1 MKKIVFFAAVLAVL
15 GLTACEK
22 TLDVGEDNASTGQV
36 KNSVLQVRTRGAS
49 GDGAT
54 VAYPV
59 AVYVFEGDECK
70 ASQTIGDEG
79 QTLNIALTEGTYSVY
94 AVGGVSSSDY
104 VLPSVSDALTSSAIA
119 LQEGKVLTDLMTAS
133 ATVTLVDGG
142 TNTVT
147 LGMAR
152 KTMLIQDVTIKKVPS
167 AATAVTVTIAP
178 LWQSLTIGGTYSTTN
193 GSSTIALTRQEDGRT
208 WRNSG
213 SAYLLPPSSQPASVS
228 VNITMGGTTKT
239 YTYSTSDELEAGY
252 KINID
257 GTYTEAVGVN
267 LTGTIT
273 GATWLGERTISFT
286 FDEDGSSTSGNDN
299 NGGDNDGDTQDFPL
313 VGDTYQGCYVLAVT
327 VEDDGLLAEL
337 VLLSPNERA
346 VTSASDAESALASLG
361 VDGISDWTVPTKAQ
375 MDAFAAARN
384 DVTPAP
390 AAGIYLYKNNNGVYY
405 QYNLAT
411 GATGS
416 ANYIT
421 GINLRPVAIVSITK
435 DKTAMKKYM
444 FIALTLLVAACEKP
458 ILDEDVVLMNE
469 ANVILHM
476 TQYEQEAFGNSGN
489 RATTRTATDIT
500 ELCSRLNIAIFDDD
514 GTKVKTVAQKEGDA
528 SFGTVALTL
537 AAGTYQLVVIAHN
550 GEGSATITSTEKVT
564 FPNNKVTDTFYYYGD
579 LVVTSEVQSYDL
591 TLTRAVAMF
600 RMVLTDDEIP
610 SSVAKFKFYYT
621 GGSSTFS
628 PSAGYGCVNSKQTE
642 IRTVADG
649 VTTFDIFTLPHTEED
664 VLTKLT
670 VTALDANDNIIK
682 EKVFENVPVSR
693 NQVTRYTGSFFGSGG
708 SGQTS
713 DGTFRLTADP
723 DWDSV
728 NGYTF

>member
-1 MKKIVFFAAVLAVL
+1 MKKDLVIATVLAVL

-22 TLDVGEDNASTGQV
+22 TLDVGEDNTSTGLV

-59 AVYVFEGDECK
+59 VVYVFQGDECK
-70 ASQTIGDEG
+70 GVQTIGDEG

-104 VLPSVSDALTSSAIA
+104 VMPTVSDALTTSAIA

-142 TNTVT
+142 SNTVT
-147 LGMAR
+147 LGMTR
-152 KTMLIQDVTIKKVPS
+152 KTMQIQDVTIKKVPS
-167 AATAVTVTIAP
+167 TATAVTVTIAP
-178 LWQSLTIGGTYSTTN
+178 LWQSLTIGGTYNTTN

-228 VNITMGGTTKT
+228 VNITVGGTTKT
-239 YTYSTSDELEAGY
+239 YTYSTSNELEAGY

-257 GTYTEAVGVN
+257 GTYTETVGVN

-286 FDEDGSSTSGNDN
+286 FDESGSSTSGNDN
-299 NGGDNDGDTQDFPL
+299 NGGDNDGDTQNFPS

-327 VEDDGLLAEL
+327 VEDDGLSAEV

-384 DVTPAP
+384 DVTPTP
-390 AAGIYLYKNNNGVYY
+390 AAGTYLYKNNNGNYN

-435 DKTAMKKYM
+435 D
-444 FIALTLLVAACEKP
+444 
-458 ILDEDVVLMNE
+458 
-469 ANVILHM
+469 
-476 TQYEQEAFGNSGN
+476 
-489 RATTRTATDIT
+489 
-500 ELCSRLNIAIFDDD
+500 
-514 GTKVKTVAQKEGDA
+514 
-528 SFGTVALTL
+528 
-537 AAGTYQLVVIAHN
+537 
-550 GEGSATITSTEKVT
+550 
-564 FPNNKVTDTFYYYGD
+564 
-579 LVVTSEVQSYDL
+579 
-591 TLTRAVAMF
+591 
-600 RMVLTDDEIP
+600 
-610 SSVAKFKFYYT
+610 
-621 GGSSTFS
+621 
-628 PSAGYGCVNSKQTE
+628 
-642 IRTVADG
+642 
-649 VTTFDIFTLPHTEED
+649 
-664 VLTKLT
+664 
-670 VTALDANDNIIK
+670 
-682 EKVFENVPVSR
+682 
-693 NQVTRYTGSFFGSGG
+693 
-708 SGQTS
+708 
-713 DGTFRLTADP
+713 
-723 DWDSV
+723 
-728 NGYTF
+728 

>member
-1 MKKIVFFAAVLAVL
+1 MKTKSFFASVLAVL
-15 GLTACEK
+15 GLTACER
-22 TLDVGEDNASTGQV
+22 TLDVGEDNTSTGLV

-59 AVYVFEGDECK
+59 VVYVFQGDECK
-70 ASQTIGDEG
+70 GVQTIGDEG

-94 AVGGVSSSDY
+94 AVGGVSASDY
-104 VLPSVSDALTSSAIA
+104 VLPTVSDALTSSAIA
-119 LQEGKVLTDLMTAS
+119 LQEGKKLTDLMTAS

-167 AATAVTVTIAP
+167 EATAVTVTIAP
-178 LWQSLTIGGTYSTTN
+178 LWQSLTIGGTYSSTN
-193 GSSTIALTRQEDGRT
+193 GSSTIALTKQEDGRT
-208 WRNSG
+208 WKNNG
-213 SAYLLPPSSQPASVS
+213 SAYLLPPCSQPASVS
-228 VNITMGGTTKT
+228 VNITVDGTTKT

-286 FDEDGSSTSGNDN
+286 FDENGSSTSGNDN
-299 NGGDNDGDTQDFPL
+299 NGGNSGGDTQDFPS

-327 VEDDGLLAEL
+327 VKDDGQSAEV

-346 VTSASDAESALASLG
+346 VMSASDAESALASLG

-390 AAGIYLYKNNNGVYY
+390 AAVNYLYKNNNGVYY

-416 ANYIT
+416 VNYLT

-435 DKTAMKKYM
+435 D
-444 FIALTLLVAACEKP
+444 
-458 ILDEDVVLMNE
+458 
-469 ANVILHM
+469 
-476 TQYEQEAFGNSGN
+476 
-489 RATTRTATDIT
+489 
-500 ELCSRLNIAIFDDD
+500 
-514 GTKVKTVAQKEGDA
+514 
-528 SFGTVALTL
+528 
-537 AAGTYQLVVIAHN
+537 
-550 GEGSATITSTEKVT
+550 
-564 FPNNKVTDTFYYYGD
+564 
-579 LVVTSEVQSYDL
+579 
-591 TLTRAVAMF
+591 
-600 RMVLTDDEIP
+600 
-610 SSVAKFKFYYT
+610 
-621 GGSSTFS
+621 
-628 PSAGYGCVNSKQTE
+628 
-642 IRTVADG
+642 
-649 VTTFDIFTLPHTEED
+649 
-664 VLTKLT
+664 
-670 VTALDANDNIIK
+670 
-682 EKVFENVPVSR
+682 
-693 NQVTRYTGSFFGSGG
+693 
-708 SGQTS
+708 
-713 DGTFRLTADP
+713 
-723 DWDSV
+723 
-728 NGYTF
+728 

>member
-1 MKKIVFFAAVLAVL
+1 MKKILLFASALAVL

-22 TLDVGEDNASTGQV
+22 GLVDEAAVSTTGQV
-36 KNSVLQVRTRGAS
+36 GNSVLQVRTRGAS

-104 VLPSVSDALTSSAIA
+104 VLPSVSDALTTSAIA
-119 LQEGKVLTDLMTAS
+119 LQEGKELTDLMTAS

-147 LGMAR
+147 LGMTR

-167 AATAVTVTIAP
+167 TATAVTVTIAP

-193 GSSTIALTRQEDGRT
+193 GNSTIALTRQEDGRT
-208 WRNSG
+208 WGNSG

-228 VNITMGGTTKT
+228 VNITVGGTTKT
-239 YTYSTSDELEAGY
+239 YTYNTSGEMEAGY

-286 FDEDGSSTSGNDN
+286 FDEDGSSKSGNDN
-299 NGGDNDGDTQDFPL
+299 NDGDNGGDTQDFPL

-327 VEDDGLLAEL
+327 VEDDGQSAE
-337 VLLSPNERA
+337 VMLLSPNERA

-384 DVTPAP
+384 DVTPTP
-390 AAGIYLYKNNNGVYY
+390 AAGIYLYKNNNGNYN

-411 GATGS
+411 GATVS
-416 ANYIT
+416 ANYLT

-435 DKTAMKKYM
+435 D
-444 FIALTLLVAACEKP
+444 
-458 ILDEDVVLMNE
+458 
-469 ANVILHM
+469 
-476 TQYEQEAFGNSGN
+476 
-489 RATTRTATDIT
+489 
-500 ELCSRLNIAIFDDD
+500 
-514 GTKVKTVAQKEGDA
+514 
-528 SFGTVALTL
+528 
-537 AAGTYQLVVIAHN
+537 
-550 GEGSATITSTEKVT
+550 
-564 FPNNKVTDTFYYYGD
+564 
-579 LVVTSEVQSYDL
+579 
-591 TLTRAVAMF
+591 
-600 RMVLTDDEIP
+600 
-610 SSVAKFKFYYT
+610 
-621 GGSSTFS
+621 
-628 PSAGYGCVNSKQTE
+628 
-642 IRTVADG
+642 
-649 VTTFDIFTLPHTEED
+649 
-664 VLTKLT
+664 
-670 VTALDANDNIIK
+670 
-682 EKVFENVPVSR
+682 
-693 NQVTRYTGSFFGSGG
+693 
-708 SGQTS
+708 
-713 DGTFRLTADP
+713 
-723 DWDSV
+723 
-728 NGYTF
+728 